1 MDRAGKNGDVIRR
14 VSKGTAFLQGFAVLL
29 LIGLIYL
36 LSGIYGKYQELQDG
50 IRENALW
57 SVYQLDR
64 ETRRLSEVAYDM
76 LVRRDLSDETVSNL
90 TIRYDILYSRM
101 ALLKKANLDLRLG
114 ETPGLAQLVSNIEP
128 AVMSKAAM
136 FDGIAA
142 GHHLDAGV
150 LAEFVSDMKGLMKNT
165 EELLTNTNNK
175 VSAERADARE
185 ALQSLQLKTGAVTA
199 VLSLSVGILVIS
211 LRRQL
216 KSVRAAGLEFEDM
229 TRELR
234 ESFAAAEAGNR
245 AKSQFMATMGHEVRT
260 PLNAV
265 LGTAELLELS
275 DLPERVR
282 GAVQT
287 IRRSGQSLLEILNEI
302 LDFAKMESGKID
314 VQLAPVDVG
323 ALVSDTVGMLRDRA
337 AEKGNTLVADLPNEH
352 SKTVVMTD
360 QTRLRQV
367 VLNLLSN
374 AIKFTSNGMVAVKL
388 SEEDSDDRTLLKF
401 AVTDTGIGIDEEG
414 QGRLFKPF
422 SQVDASIS
430 RNYGGTGLGLI
441 ICKEIVE
448 SLGGRIGVRSA
459 KGQGSTFWFEIPVDR
474 ADERATVLSE
484 APADFAGVIPNLRI
498 LLVEDNLVNQQV
510 AAGFL
515 RHLGQGVEVASDGAE
530 AVEMISASRF
540 ELVLMDMQMPRMD
553 GIEATRAIRGT
564 GNDIP
569 IVAMT
574 ANASVDDRRLCAAA
588 GMNGFQSKPV
598 TKNQL
603 ARLISTFEVRGK
615 GGAGV
620 DVASDPVIVPDE
632 ALNNRQAEIVEAL
645 GDDAYNELL
654 DAFFDDASQI
664 LADLAKAMIHE
675 RSDEVDRLL
684 HTLKGAAGNLGFDS
698 VALIAQSLREKR
710 ASQSG
715 LAAIAAEIETQRT
728 KRAA

>member
-1 MDRAGKNGDVIRR
+1 
-14 VSKGTAFLQGFAVLL
+14 
-29 LIGLIYL
+29 
-36 LSGIYGKYQELQDG
+36 
-50 IRENALW
+50 
-57 SVYQLDR
+57 
-64 ETRRLSEVAYDM
+64 
-76 LVRRDLSDETVSNL
+76 
-90 TIRYDILYSRM
+90 M

-114 ETPGLAQLVSNIEP
+114 DTPGLAQLVANIEP
-128 AVMSKAAM
+128 AVMSKAPM
-136 FDGIAA
+136 FDRIAA
-142 GHHLDAGV
+142 GQHLDLSM
-150 LAEFVSDMKGLMKNT
+150 LAKFVSDMKGLMKNT

-175 VSAERADARE
+175 VSSERADARE

-216 KSVRAAGLEFEDM
+216 KSVRAAGLEFEGM
-229 TRELR
+229 TRELK

-260 PLNAV
+260 PLNAI

-275 DLPERVR
+275 ELPERVR
-282 GAVQT
+282 GGVQT

-302 LDFAKMESGKID
+302 LDFAKMENGEID
-314 VQLAPVDVG
+314 VQLGPVDVA
-323 ALVSDTVGMLRDRA
+323 ALVSDTVAMLRDRA
-337 AEKGNTLVADLPNEH
+337 AEKSNALVADLPVGH
-352 SKTVVMTD
+352 GKIFVMTD

-388 SEEDSDDRTLLKF
+388 SEEDIDDRTLLKF

-459 KGQGSTFWFEIPVDR
+459 KGQGSTLWFELPVDR
-474 ADERATVLSE
+474 ADERDTVQAA
-484 APADFAGVIPNLRI
+484 APVDFAGVRPKLRI

-515 RHLGQGVEVASDGAE
+515 RHLGQGVEVANDGAE
-530 AVEMISASRF
+530 AVEMLAASRF
-540 ELVLMDMQMPRMD
+540 DLVLMDMQMPRMD
-553 GIEATRAIRGT
+553 GIEATKAIRGT
-564 GNDIP
+564 GNDVP

-574 ANASVDDRRLCAAA
+574 ANASEDDRRLCAAA

-603 ARLISTFEVRGK
+603 ARVISAFEVRSDATVAANMALDAVSVS
-615 GGAGV
+615 GA
-620 DVASDPVIVPDE
+620 
-632 ALNNRQAEIVEAL
+632 ALNDRQAEIVEAL
-645 GDDAYNELL
+645 GEDTYNELL
-654 DAFFDDASQI
+654 DAFFEDASQI
-664 LADLAKAMIHE
+664 LADLAEAVVHE
-675 RSDEVDRLL
+675 RSNDIDRLL
-684 HTLKGAAGNLGFDS
+684 QTFREDAAWLLLDEARILDGDKPTDPRAFADRQARLFALAIGHGN
-698 VALIAQSLREKR
+698 
-710 ASQSG
+710 
-715 LAAIAAEIETQRT
+715 
-728 KRAA
+728 

>member
-1 MDRAGKNGDVIRR
+1 
-14 VSKGTAFLQGFAVLL
+14 
-29 LIGLIYL
+29 
-36 LSGIYGKYQELQDG
+36 
-50 IRENALW
+50 
-57 SVYQLDR
+57 
-64 ETRRLSEVAYDM
+64 
-76 LVRRDLSDETVSNL
+76 
-90 TIRYDILYSRM
+90 
-101 ALLKKANLDLRLG
+101 
-114 ETPGLAQLVSNIEP
+114 
-128 AVMSKAAM
+128 
-136 FDGIAA
+136 
-142 GHHLDAGV
+142 
-150 LAEFVSDMKGLMKNT
+150 
-165 EELLTNTNNK
+165 
-175 VSAERADARE
+175 
-185 ALQSLQLKTGAVTA
+185 
-199 VLSLSVGILVIS
+199 
-211 LRRQL
+211 
-216 KSVRAAGLEFEDM
+216 
-229 TRELR
+229 
-234 ESFAAAEAGNR
+234 
-245 AKSQFMATMGHEVRT
+245 
-260 PLNAV
+260 
-265 LGTAELLELS
+265 
-275 DLPERVR
+275 
-282 GAVQT
+282 
-287 IRRSGQSLLEILNEI
+287 
-302 LDFAKMESGKID
+302 MESGKID

-540 ELVLMDMQMPRMD
+540 DLVLMDMQMPRMD

>member
-90 TIRYDILYSRM
+90 TTRYDILYSRM

-114 ETPGLAQLVSNIEP
+114 ETPGLAQLVANIEP
-128 AVMSKAAM
+128 AVMAKAAM

-142 GHHLDAGV
+142 GHHLDV
-150 LAEFVSDMKGLMKNT
+150 RMLAEFVSDMKALMKDT

-175 VSAERADARE
+175 VSSERADARE
-185 ALQSLQLKTGAVTA
+185 ALRSLQLKTGAVTA

-216 KSVRAAGLEFEDM
+216 KSVRAAGLEFEDI

-540 ELVLMDMQMPRMD
+540 DLVLMDMQMPRMD

>member
-1 MDRAGKNGDVIRR
+1 MDKAGKNGDVIRR

-29 LIGLIYL
+29 LLCLIYL
-36 LSGIYGKYQELQDG
+36 LSGVYGKYQELQDG

-64 ETRRLSEVAYDM
+64 ETRRLNEVGSEM
-76 LVRRDLSDETVSNL
+76 LARQDVSGEAAKKLST
-90 TIRYDILYSRM
+90 RYDILYSRM

-114 ETPGLAQLVSNIEP
+114 ETPGLYQLVAAIEP
-128 AVMSKAAM
+128 AVMSKAPI
-136 FDGIAA
+136 FDAIAA
-142 GHHLDAGV
+142 GQSPDLIV
-150 LAEFVSDMKGLMKNT
+150 LAEFLSDMKQVMKNT

-175 VSAERADARE
+175 VSSERADARE
-185 ALQSLQLKTGAVTA
+185 ALQSLQVKTGAVTF
-199 VLSLSVGILVIS
+199 VLALSVGVLVVS

-216 KSVRAAGLEFEDM
+216 RSVRAAGLEFEDM
-229 TRELR
+229 ARELK

-260 PLNAV
+260 PLNAI

-275 DLPERVR
+275 ELPDRVR
-282 GAVQT
+282 TGVQT
-287 IRRSGQSLLEILNEI
+287 ISRSGQSLLEILNEI
-302 LDFAKMESGKID
+302 LDFAKMENGQID
-314 VQLAPVDVG
+314 VKIGPTDVA
-323 ALVSDTVGMLRDRA
+323 ALVSDTVEMLRDRA
-337 AEKGNTLVADLPNEH
+337 AEKSNRLVADIPDK
-352 SKTVVMTD
+352 SDGIYVMTD

-367 VLNLLSN
+367 ILNLLSN
-374 AIKFTSNGMVAVKL
+374 AIKFTSHGSVAVKL
-388 SEEDSDDRTLLKF
+388 SEEAADGRTLLRL

-474 ADERATVLSE
+474 ADKSATAQAE
-484 APADFAGVIPNLRI
+484 APVDFAGVIPRLNI

-515 RHLGQGVEVASDGAE
+515 RHLGQGVEVANDGAE

-540 ELVLMDMQMPRMD
+540 DLVLMDMQMPRMD
-553 GIEATRAIRGT
+553 GIEATKVIRGM

-574 ANASVDDRRLCAAA
+574 ANASEDDRRLCAAA

-603 ARLISTFEVRGK
+603 ARLISAFEVRPE
-615 GGAGV
+615 AT
-620 DVASDPVIVPDE
+620 VAANVALDAVSVPVA
-632 ALNNRQAEIVEAL
+632 ALNDRQAEIVEAL
-645 GDDAYNELL
+645 GEDAYNELL

-664 LADLAKAMIHE
+664 LADLAEAVLHE
-675 RSDEVDRLL
+675 RSNDIDRLL

-698 VALIAQSLREKR
+698 VAHTAQSLRETR

-715 LAAIAAEIETQRT
+715 MAAMAADIETQRT

>member
-1 MDRAGKNGDVIRR
+1 MDKAGKNGDVIRR

-64 ETRRLSEVAYDM
+64 ETRRLSEVASDM
-76 LVRRDLSDETVSNL
+76 LVRRDLSDETVSIL
-90 TIRYDILYSRM
+90 TTRYDILYSRM
-101 ALLKKANLDLRLG
+101 ALLKKANLDLRLD
-114 ETPGLAQLVSNIEP
+114 ETPGLTQLVSNIEP

-136 FDGIAA
+136 FDGVAA
-142 GHHLDAGV
+142 GHHLDIDM
-150 LAEFVSDMKGLMKNT
+150 LAVFVSDMKGLMKNT

-175 VSAERADARE
+175 VSAERADARG

-260 PLNAV
+260 PLNAI

-275 DLPERVR
+275 ELPERVR
-282 GAVQT
+282 GGVQT

-302 LDFAKMESGKID
+302 LDFAKIENGEID
-314 VQLAPVDVG
+314 VQLGPVDV
-323 ALVSDTVGMLRDRA
+323 AAIVFDTVAMLRDRA
-337 AEKGNTLVADLPNEH
+337 AEKGNTLVADLPDGH
-352 SKTVVMTD
+352 GKIFVMTD

-374 AIKFTSNGMVAVKL
+374 AIKFTSQGLVAVKL
-388 SEEDSDDRTLLKF
+388 SEETVDGRTLLTF
-401 AVTDTGIGIDEEG
+401 AVTDTGIGIDAEG

-430 RNYGGTGLGLI
+430 RKYGGTGLGLI

-474 ADERATVLSE
+474 AAAAQAE
-484 APADFAGVIPNLRI
+484 APVDFAGVIPKLRI
-498 LLVEDNLVNQQV
+498 LLVEDNLVNQEV

-515 RHLGQGVEVASDGAE
+515 RHLGQGVEVANDGAE
-530 AVEMISASRF
+530 AVEMVSTSRF
-540 ELVLMDMQMPRMD
+540 DLVLMDMQMPRMD
-553 GIEATRAIRGT
+553 GVEATKVIRGT

-574 ANASVDDRRLCAAA
+574 ANASEDDRRLCSAA

-603 ARLISTFEVRGK
+603 ARLISTFEARPDAGEEANVAADAVR
-615 GGAGV
+615 V
-620 DVASDPVIVPDE
+620 PDVA
-632 ALNNRQAEIVEAL
+632 LNDRQAEIVEAL
-645 GDDAYNELL
+645 GEDAYNELL

-664 LADLAKAMIHE
+664 LADLAEAMTHE
-675 RSDEVDRLL
+675 GSSEVDRLL

-698 VALIAQSLREKR
+698 VALTAQSLREKR
-710 ASQSG
+710 AQSG
-715 LAAIAAEIETQRT
+715 LAAMAAEIETQRA

>member
-540 ELVLMDMQMPRMD
+540 DLVLMDMQMPRMD

>member
-1 MDRAGKNGDVIRR
+1 MRR

-540 ELVLMDMQMPRMD
+540 DLVLMDMQMPRMD

>member
-1 MDRAGKNGDVIRR
+1 MDKAGKNGDVIRR

-29 LIGLIYL
+29 LVGLIYL
-36 LSGIYGKYQELQDG
+36 LSGIYEKYQELQDG

-64 ETRRLSEVAYDM
+64 ETRRLSEVASDM
-76 LVRRDLSDETVSNL
+76 LVRLDVSDESVSLL
-90 TIRYDILYSRM
+90 TTRYDILYSRM

-114 ETPGLAQLVSNIEP
+114 ETPGLVQLVSSIEP
-128 AVMSKAAM
+128 AVMSKSAM
-136 FDGIAA
+136 FDAIAQ
-142 GHHLDAGV
+142 GQRLDIDMLSG
-150 LAEFVSDMKGLMKNT
+150 FVSDMKGVMKNT

-175 VSAERADARE
+175 VSSERADARE

-199 VLSLSVGILVIS
+199 ALSISVGILVIS

-229 TRELR
+229 TRELK

-260 PLNAV
+260 PLNAI

-275 DLPERVR
+275 ELPERVR
-282 GAVQT
+282 GGVQT

-302 LDFAKMESGKID
+302 LDFAKMENGEID
-314 VQLAPVDVG
+314 VQLGPVDVA
-323 ALVSDTVGMLRDRA
+323 ALVSDTVEMLRDRA
-337 AEKGNTLVADLPNEH
+337 AEKTNTLVADIPDRH
-352 SKTVVMTD
+352 GGICVMTD

-374 AIKFTSNGMVAVKL
+374 AIKFTSHGMVAVKL
-388 SEEDSDDRTLLKF
+388 SEEAVDGRTLLKF

-474 ADERATVLSE
+474 ADTQPMVQAE
-484 APADFAGVIPNLRI
+484 APVDVIDTIPKLRI

-510 AAGFL
+510 ATGFL
-515 RHLGQGVEVASDGAE
+515 RHLGQGVEVAKDGAE
-530 AVEMISASRF
+530 AVEMTASHRF
-540 ELVLMDMQMPRMD
+540 DLVLMDMQMPRMD
-553 GIEATRAIRGT
+553 GIEATKAIRGA

-574 ANASVDDRRLCAAA
+574 ANASEDDRLLCAAA
-588 GMNGFQSKPV
+588 GMNGFESKPV
-598 TKNQL
+598 TKSQL
-603 ARLISTFEVRGK
+603 ARLISAFKVRTEATMSADTGLHAVSV
-615 GGAGV
+615 AG
-620 DVASDPVIVPDE
+620 P
-632 ALNNRQAEIVEAL
+632 ALNLRQAEIVEAL
-645 GDDAYNELL
+645 GEEAYNELL

-664 LADLAKAMIHE
+664 LADLAEAMAHD
-675 RSDEVDRLL
+675 RSNDIDRLL

-698 VALIAQSLREKR
+698 VAQTAQSLRGNG

-715 LAAIAAEIETQRT
+715 LAAIAAGIETERT